1 MSRVD
6 MKLRLQIETVEGLGW
21 LLSACSS
28 DARRTEDLEEKGG
41 PVAAYGSRAYRVR
54 PLAFAANSELGEEPV
69 ISTPVDA
76 TRFGLFDVAWNT
88 RKRRCR

>member
-1 MSRVD
+1 MP
-6 MKLRLQIETVEGLGW
+6 EE
-21 LLSACSS
+21 
-28 DARRTEDLEEKGG
+28 RRILEERGG

-69 ISTPVDA
+69 ISTPVDVDA